1 MTAIFSHLQI
11 FNQICFIPFY
21 LIQIYLSVFT
31 SDQNIIRKVLCWNEC
46 KMCFVYSLRMR
57 SKEYRLYTYTIFT
70 CKAICWFKNFFVFLC
85 VYACESVCE
94 RESERVW
101 LQIYLSLHWLTDWL
115 LLFRVF
121 LQCALWYIC
130 FPVCIHILACR
141 YRGHLPSH
149 SINRFLSVT
158 MLISLIRICLL
169 FINMYWFMVFHAPF
183 FFLSCIMWYLYL
195 KYCVRLDTMT
205 KWKEEI
211 REYAPWY
218 FLLIVTVKQLK
229 CQSERIYNQ

>member
-1 MTAIFSHLQI
+1 MTATFSHLQI
-11 FNQICFIPFY
+11 FHKICFISFY

-70 CKAICWFKNFFVFLC
+70 CKAICWFKNFFCLLVC
-85 VYACESVCE
+85 VCVWKCVCVKE
-94 RESERVW
+94 RARECDYNF
-101 LQIYLSLHWLTDWL
+101 IYLCTDWLTDWL

-130 FPVCIHILACR
+130 FPVCIYILACR

-149 SINRFLSVT
+149 SISRFLSVT
-158 MLISLIRICLL
+158 MLSSLIRICLL
-169 FINMYWFMVFHAPF
+169 FSNMY
-183 FFLSCIMWYLYL
+183 
-195 KYCVRLDTMT
+195 
-205 KWKEEI
+205 
-211 REYAPWY
+211 
-218 FLLIVTVKQLK
+218 
-229 CQSERIYNQ
+229 